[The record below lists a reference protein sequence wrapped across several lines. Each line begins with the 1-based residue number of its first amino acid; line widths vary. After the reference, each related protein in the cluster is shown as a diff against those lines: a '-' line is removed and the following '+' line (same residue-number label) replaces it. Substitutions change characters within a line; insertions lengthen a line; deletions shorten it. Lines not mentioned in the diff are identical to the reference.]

1 MGGFQLPTASGGD
14 VMLTGFKRVSISRC
28 IKLGWALAG
37 LVLIWHILGS
47 QPPGKSCVA
56 LLMWRSRTSTWF
68 SPEKVERNRLVL
80 LHQPPTPASVSSHNW
95 YMELQKNNSL
105 LQQQT
110 PLIKIVSFIRLHQ
123 DPGLLLQGEDQAMM
137 KTMSG
142 GNCTLNVPA
151 KNSYRMVVLGASRV
165 GKSSIVSRFLNGR
178 FEDQYTPT
186 IEDFH
191 RKVYNIRGDMYQLDI
206 LDTSGN
212 HPFPAM
218 RRLSILTGDVFILVF
233 SLDNRESFDE
243 VKRLQKQIL
252 EVKSCLK
259 NKTKESADLPM
270 VICGNKN
277 DHSEVFR
284 KVRSDEGEDLVS
296 SDENCAYFEVSAK
309 KNTNVDEMFYVLF
322 SMAKLPHEMSPAL
335 HRKISIQYGDTFQQ
349 KSFRMRRVKDMDAYG
364 MISPFARRPSVNS
377 DLKYIKSK
385 VLREGQSREREKC
398 TIQ

>member
-1 MGGFQLPTASGGD
+1 MNRFQRTKQKIWGGD
-14 VMLTGFKRVSISRC
+14 GNKRIAFLYFAPL
-28 IKLGWALAG
+28 KLAVTNKFLHY
-37 LVLIWHILGS
+37 LFFLI
-47 QPPGKSCVA
+47 A
-56 LLMWRSRTSTWF
+56 
-68 SPEKVERNRLVL
+68 
-80 LHQPPTPASVSSHNW
+80 
-95 YMELQKNNSL
+95 
-105 LQQQT
+105 
-110 PLIKIVSFIRLHQ
+110 
-123 DPGLLLQGEDQAMM
+123 
-137 KTMSG
+137 
-142 GNCTLNVPA
+142 
-151 KNSYRMVVLGASRV
+151 
-165 GKSSIVSRFLNGR
+165 
-178 FEDQYTPT
+178 
-186 IEDFH
+186 
-191 RKVYNIRGDMYQLDI
+191 
-206 LDTSGN
+206 
-212 HPFPAM
+212 
-218 RRLSILTGDVFILVF
+218 GDVFILVF

-277 DHSEVFR
+277 DHSEMFR
-284 KVRSDEGEDLVS
+284 KVRTDEGENLVS

-322 SMAKLPHEMSPAL
+322 SMAKLPHEMSPSL

-398 TIQ
+398 TVQWRRLALLSEDNIHMQCLKEKMVCGSKEQARGVYWENPTQRKDNFLWILLSHKCK

>member
-1 MGGFQLPTASGGD
+1 MGRRWQ
-14 VMLTGFKRVSISRC
+14 I
-28 IKLGWALAG
+28 
-37 LVLIWHILGS
+37 
-47 QPPGKSCVA
+47 
-56 LLMWRSRTSTWF
+56 
-68 SPEKVERNRLVL
+68 
-80 LHQPPTPASVSSHNW
+80 
-95 YMELQKNNSL
+95 SL
-105 LQQQT
+105 LLFKKLA
-110 PLIKIVSFIRLHQ
+110 PLIQAETNKPLH
-123 DPGLLLQGEDQAMM
+123 
-137 KTMSG
+137 
-142 GNCTLNVPA
+142 
-151 KNSYRMVVLGASRV
+151 Y
-165 GKSSIVSRFLNGR
+165 IFL
-178 FEDQYTPT
+178 
-186 IEDFH
+186 I
-191 RKVYNIRGDMYQLDI
+191 
-206 LDTSGN
+206 
-212 HPFPAM
+212 A
-218 RRLSILTGDVFILVF
+218 GDVFILVF

-277 DHSEVFR
+277 DHSEILR
-284 KVRSDEGEDLVS
+284 KVRSDEGENLVS

-322 SMAKLPHEMSPAL
+322 SMAKLPHEMSPSL

-398 TIQ
+398 TIQWRELALLSEVIIHMQCLKEKRSVESQNGLMGFTEKTQHRERIILPTDSADPQM

>member
-1 MGGFQLPTASGGD
+1 M
-14 VMLTGFKRVSISRC
+14 
-28 IKLGWALAG
+28 
-37 LVLIWHILGS
+37 
-47 QPPGKSCVA
+47 PPA
-56 LLMWRSRTSTWF
+56 R
-68 SPEKVERNRLVL
+68 
-80 LHQPPTPASVSSHNW
+80 
-95 YMELQKNNSL
+95 
-105 LQQQT
+105 
-110 PLIKIVSFIRLHQ
+110 
-123 DPGLLLQGEDQAMM
+123 AMM
-137 KTMSG
+137 KTLSS
-142 GNCTLNVPA
+142 GNCTLSVPA

-259 NKTKESADLPM
+259 NKTKEAAELPM

-277 DHSEVFR
+277 DH
-284 KVRSDEGEDLVS
+284 GELCRQVPTTEAELLVS
-296 SDENCAYFEVSAK
+296 GDENCAYFEVSAK

-335 HRKISIQYGDTFQQ
+335 HRKISVQYGDAFHPRP
-349 KSFRMRRVKDMDAYG
+349 FCMRRVKDMDAYG
-364 MISPFARRPSVNS
+364 MVSPFARRPSVNS
-377 DLKYIKSK
+377 DLKYIKAK
-385 VLREGQSREREKC
+385 VLREGQARERDKC

>member
-1 MGGFQLPTASGGD
+1 FQ
-14 VMLTGFKRVSISRC
+14 
-28 IKLGWALAG
+28 
-37 LVLIWHILGS
+37 
-47 QPPGKSCVA
+47 
-56 LLMWRSRTSTWF
+56 
-68 SPEKVERNRLVL
+68 
-80 LHQPPTPASVSSHNW
+80 
-95 YMELQKNNSL
+95 
-105 LQQQT
+105 
-110 PLIKIVSFIRLHQ
+110 
-123 DPGLLLQGEDQAMM
+123 DQAMM

-277 DHSEVFR
+277 DHSEIFR
-284 KVRSDEGEDLVS
+284 KVRSDEGENLVS

-322 SMAKLPHEMSPAL
+322 SMAKLPHEMSPSL

>member
-1 MGGFQLPTASGGD
+1 MYCFSKISLSD
-14 VMLTGFKRVSISRC
+14 TGCSKHLQFPFSI
-28 IKLGWALAG
+28 A
-37 LVLIWHILGS
+37 
-47 QPPGKSCVA
+47 
-56 LLMWRSRTSTWF
+56 
-68 SPEKVERNRLVL
+68 
-80 LHQPPTPASVSSHNW
+80 
-95 YMELQKNNSL
+95 
-105 LQQQT
+105 
-110 PLIKIVSFIRLHQ
+110 
-123 DPGLLLQGEDQAMM
+123 
-137 KTMSG
+137 
-142 GNCTLNVPA
+142 
-151 KNSYRMVVLGASRV
+151 
-165 GKSSIVSRFLNGR
+165 
-178 FEDQYTPT
+178 
-186 IEDFH
+186 
-191 RKVYNIRGDMYQLDI
+191 
-206 LDTSGN
+206 
-212 HPFPAM
+212 
-218 RRLSILTGDVFILVF
+218 GDVFILVF

-277 DHSEVFR
+277 DHGEIHR
-284 KVRSDEGEDLVS
+284 KVRSDEGENLVS

-398 TIQ
+398 TIQWRGLVLLPEVIIHMKCLKGKWSMESQNGLTGFIEETLHSKRVTFPADSAESMNVNNINLISN